1 MPTPQT
7 KADLQ
12 ITQINITNFM
22 KIKAVSVRVDPT
34 TSLFTVGGENGNGKT
49 SFINAIEAALTGPDR
64 KATKPVHEGAD
75 GAFIAIDAPPYRIER
90 RFDDR
95 GKAALRVLRTDD
107 GSEAPSPSN
116 LLNEL
121 ISSSFIDP
129 SEFIHKQPAEQRKI
143 LMDIVKIDT
152 YDLDNKI
159 TDVAERIKTINYQQT
174 GLTAKVRDLPSHDD
188 APSTRPEIGEL
199 ATRLTQAEHAKRDI
213 LDTERKAAE
222 TLNRC
227 SDLARYVHELDDEI
241 TRLTN
246 KRDAIQKEIK
256 ELNESGAASLDEGYP
271 AKIKAADESITII
284 KSEID
289 GIGDLQRKFDDNAAR
304 AKAKGEWE
312 SVEQERSK
320 LENNL
325 VGLRAD
331 KKATLEAVTF
341 PVEGLGFEEGG
352 ITLNGLPFYQA
363 SDAEKIYAAT
373 GVCLSNHGRLA
384 PVLIRNGSMF
394 DLKTIEKIGTLAA
407 SFGAQTFVETVS
419 NKIVDSEGQTK
430 YDRECTIEIEDGEIA
445 Q

>member
-1 MPTPQT
+1 MPTTQT

-12 ITQINITNFM
+12 ITQITVNNFM

-95 GKAALRVLRTDD
+95 GKAALRVLRIDD
-107 GSEAPSPSN
+107 ASEAPSPSN

-159 TDVAERIKTINYQQT
+159 SEVAERVKTINYQQT
-174 GLTAKVRDLPSHDD
+174 GLTAKVKDLPFHED
-188 APSTRPEIGEL
+188 APIERPSASQVTSNLAEAREALAKSRRAEEEISTRKAETMRLSQEL
-199 ATRLTQAEHAKRDI
+199 IQLADRIEAIKARMHDIETEATALQLESTWAATYEKDVSALETQAVE
-213 LDTERKAAE
+213 LE
-222 TLNRC
+222 
-227 SDLARYVHELDDEI
+227 AR
-241 TRLTN
+241 
-246 KRDAIQKEIK
+246 
-256 ELNESGAASLDEGYP
+256 
-271 AKIKAADESITII
+271 
-284 KSEID
+284 
-289 GIGDLQRKFDDNAAR
+289 QRKFDDNAAR

-373 GVCLSNHGRLA
+373 GVCLANHGRLA

-419 NKIVDSEGQTK
+419 NKIVDSEGETK